1 MSWIRPEDLHYY
13 EPYAYTMK
21 LATRRMEHPELML
34 KAYCEGGYDGS
45 LLDYIGIIRE
55 DIILDN
61 KSFPDDWFESKIAQI
76 CAINCTECGKCD
88 EVLKKILKKTEKS
101 RPTYYFSTQKIKI

>member
-21 LATRRMEHPELML
+21 LATRRTDHPELML
-34 KAYCEGGYDGS
+34 QAYCQGNYDGNV
-45 LLDYIGIIRE
+45 LDYLGVHRQ
-55 DIILDN
+55 DVILDN
-61 KSFPDDWFESKIAQI
+61 KSFPADWGESKIAQT

-88 EVLKKILKKTEKS
+88 EVLKKITD
-101 RPTYYFSTQKIKI
+101 KIS

>member
-1 MSWIRPEDLHYY
+1 MSWIRPEDLHHY
-13 EPYAYTMK
+13 EPYAYTLK
-21 LATRRMEHPELML
+21 LATRRTERPELML
-34 KAYCEGGYDGS
+34 QAYCEGSYNGS

-61 KSFPDDWFESKIAQI
+61 KSFPDDWFESKIAQN

-88 EVLKKILKKTEKS
+88 EVLNKILKEPEIS
-101 RPTYYFSTQKIKI
+101 RPIYSFVKNKI